1 LVYLDAHDYVVLH
14 CKKPNYSAI
23 ILLVPKTSRSTFDS
37 RILELEKENQ
47 MLIKGE
53 VTIRA
58 PRKKVWD
65 FMTDPNQIGQ
75 CAPGVEKIEMIEPLK
90 RYRGVVSVGFGAV
103 KARFSGEVEVLE
115 LDEPNF
121 AKLKAHGSASGSVA
135 DAVSDMQLSDGPD
148 GSTVLNWT
156 ADVTVSGQLASLAS
170 RLMVPVS
177 QKLAQVFYDQVKKKI
192 ETENT
197 TASSTD

>member
-1 LVYLDAHDYVVLH
+1 
-14 CKKPNYSAI
+14 
-23 ILLVPKTSRSTFDS
+23 
-37 RILELEKENQ
+37 

-65 FMTDPNQIGQ
+65 FLTDPDQIGQ

-90 RYRGVVSVGFGAV
+90 RYRGIVSVGLGAV
-103 KARFSGEVEVLE
+103 KARFSGEVEVMELE
-115 LDEPNF
+115 EPNY

-135 DAVSDMQLSDGPD
+135 DAISEMRLSDGPD

-177 QKLAQVFYDQVKKKI
+177 QKLAQVFYEQVRKKI
-192 ETENT
+192 ETEN
-197 TASSTD
+197 AAAGSTD

>member
-1 LVYLDAHDYVVLH
+1 
-14 CKKPNYSAI
+14 
-23 ILLVPKTSRSTFDS
+23 
-37 RILELEKENQ
+37 

-65 FMTDPNQIGQ
+65 FLTDPDQIGQ

-90 RYRGVVSVGFGAV
+90 RYRGIVSVGLGSV
-103 KARFSGEVEVLE
+103 KARFSGEVDVIELE
-115 LDEPNF
+115 EPNY

-135 DAVSDMQLSDGPD
+135 DAFSEMRLSDGPD
-148 GSTVLNWT
+148 DSTVLNWT

-177 QKLAQVFYDQVKKKI
+177 QKLAQVFYEQVRKKI
-192 ETENT
+192 ETENQ
-197 TASSTD
+197 AAGSTD

>member
-1 LVYLDAHDYVVLH
+1 M
-14 CKKPNYSAI
+14 
-23 ILLVPKTSRSTFDS
+23 IL
-37 RILELEKENQ
+37 
-47 MLIKGE
+47 KGD

-65 FMTDPNQIGQ
+65 FLTDPDQIGQ

-90 RYRGVVSVGFGAV
+90 RYRGIVSVGLGAV
-103 KARFSGEVEVLE
+103 KARFSGEVEIMELE
-115 LDEPNF
+115 EPNY

-135 DAVSDMQLSDGPD
+135 DAVSEMRLSDGPD
-148 GSTVLNWT
+148 DSTVLNWT

-177 QKLAQVFYDQVKKKI
+177 QKLAQVFYEQVRKKI
-192 ETENT
+192 ETEN
-197 TASSTD
+197 AAAASTD